1 MTKAEQF
8 DRAWKLAFHQDTSL
22 VDKIYH
28 PDYKAIDHRWGI
40 EVTIDSDK
48 VIEFTAAKLITWG
61 PFKTIYEDN
70 HFLCIHRYRRIL
82 SEDGEGSDYNSIISA
97 VSYKEGK
104 IITQESVREN
114 IEIDPSE
121 GQDWNWK
128 DYE

>member
-48 VIEFTAAKLITWG
+48 VIEFTVAKLT
-61 PFKTIYEDN
+61 D
-70 HFLCIHRYRRIL
+70 
-82 SEDGEGSDYNSIISA
+82 
-97 VSYKEGK
+97 
-104 IITQESVREN
+104 ESLLWSCCSTR
-114 IEIDPSE
+114 SMM
-121 GQDWNWK
+121 
-128 DYE
+128 